1 MRFLVLTLFLLSIVP
16 WRALAAQETH
26 LEGEWKLEAMIYR
39 GEEVPPLNPQL
50 NLRWTFFANGTER
63 LYWDRQGENGFCE
76 RFANYKILEGQIH
89 ETVFAVNPLNS
100 FECGQDLDM
109 QVGRQTVNT
118 IEVQPQRILLHL
130 QLGDEELIYILKEVL
145 SGFDIPPTKVKD
157 I

>member
-1 MRFLVLTLFLLSIVP
+1 MKLFNLVLILLSLLS
-16 WRALAAQETH
+16 WRALAGQETR
-26 LEGEWKLEAMIYR
+26 LEGEWKLVGMIYR

-76 RFANYKILEGQIH
+76 RFATYKILDGQIH

-100 FECGQDLDM
+100 LECSQDPDM
-109 QVGRQTVNT
+109 QVGRHTVNT
-118 IEVQPQRILLHL
+118 IEVKQQQILLHL

-145 SGFDIPPTKVKD
+145 SGFDIRRAKVKN